1 MIIRTLPL
9 FDSEPDGSPSRWPT
23 ADKGYVRNDEF
34 FLQKIANDFWAKD
47 RDQADL
53 GGPPSIAT
61 WRLDRLPHGYAGFE
75 KQRPDSNHVDRYLYG
90 HARGTFRSPQEF
102 YPHFKNLMD
111 NGSATGCP
119 CKLCSGNKRASTS
132 GGKGARSV
140 SPIRTSNYFPQ
151 TQTKPSKSSQH
162 APLPHRHQHER
173 PNDMPILAHGRL
185 SSPSPA
191 RPPKKQVDEDGSTD
205 IYRALLDELKSTKE
219 GTVID
224 KNIIESTSPDWRVG
238 NDLLKELLEEWKTQ
252 PRFVPRT
259 GELVL
264 FARDLRPEETLAWV
278 EADRTW
284 RKAEQDTDVLL
295 ERPIWEAGVIT
306 QMPLQQIDEED
317 LISSSDATSN
327 VVNSGFRIEPL
338 AEVGNQDKRYAKQHR
353 YLPLH
358 AIRPLVY
365 WHDCIRDVPEAD
377 WHPTLKHALSVSNT
391 FCVIGRHRFKGVRND
406 LHGSQ
411 ATVFCRGAYI
421 GFELVTVGDVVR
433 LIPNPDEQ
441 KPEDV
446 TDIMIVTAIKLRLV
460 NIDEA
465 GDDDWDEGRPYTI
478 CLHVSG
484 QGFTLDSKRSFDG
497 VGKAPI
503 PSDSD
508 LLPPGLEAYGKWY
521 HMTDPQQP
529 KSRLEVPFTRI
540 LGRVFEDDALETWF
554 QLGHTPLP
562 SPVQGFR
569 KPTKTTVSLAL
580 QRGIPG
586 LSQARNYSQAQDPRI
601 DKAAGKSW
609 FWADTRVEALDLHE
623 VNNRFVGPKDETR
636 TKAQMEGWRKLLRAL
651 DGSKRGLADYHAE
664 RVKRE
669 EENRKGKQGIA
680 AAGGYGM
687 VGAALTI
694 PDVNTSGSGTEAD
707 GLAVKEEQDRDMVDV
722 GEEEDEDEEEED
734 DEEDDLAAPD
744 TTGGGFKTANADG
757 VIELSD
763 DST

>member
-1 MIIRTLPL
+1 
-9 FDSEPDGSPSRWPT
+9 
-23 ADKGYVRNDEF
+23 
-34 FLQKIANDFWAKD
+34 
-47 RDQADL
+47 
-53 GGPPSIAT
+53 
-61 WRLDRLPHGYAGFE
+61 
-75 KQRPDSNHVDRYLYG
+75 
-90 HARGTFRSPQEF
+90 
-102 YPHFKNLMD
+102 MD
-111 NGSATGCP
+111 NGDTTGCS
-119 CKLCSGNKRASTS
+119 CKLCSGHKRASTS
-132 GGKGARSV
+132 GLTSGSNGARSI
-140 SPIRTSNYFPQ
+140 SPARTSSYFPP
-151 TQTKPSKSSQH
+151 TQTKQSTSKQH
-162 APLPHRHQHER
+162 APPPQRRQHEQTFE
-173 PNDMPILAHGRL
+173 MPILSNGRL

-191 RPPKKQVDEDGSTD
+191 RPSKKQVDEDGSID
-205 IYRALLDELKSTKE
+205 VYRALLDELKSAKE
-219 GTVID
+219 NAAID
-224 KNIIESTSPDWRVG
+224 KKIIEPTSPDWRVG
-238 NDLLKELLEEWKTQ
+238 NDLLKELLDDWKAQ

-264 FARDLRPEETLAWV
+264 FARDLGSEENLAWV

-284 RKAEQDTDVLL
+284 RKVEQDTDILL
-295 ERPIWEAGVIT
+295 ERPTWEAGVIT
-306 QMPLQQIDEED
+306 QMPLQQLNEED
-317 LISSSDATSN
+317 LESSADATSN

-338 AEVGNQDKRYAKQHR
+338 AEVGDNDKRYAKRHR
-353 YLPLH
+353 YVSLH
-358 AIRPLVY
+358 AIRPLIF

-377 WHPTLKHALSVSNT
+377 WHPTIRHALSVANT
-391 FCVIGRHRFKGVRND
+391 FCVIGRHRFKGVRDELN
-406 LHGSQ
+406 GSQ
-411 ATVFCRGAYI
+411 ATIFCRGAYI
-421 GFELVTVGDVVR
+421 GFELITVGDAIR

-441 KPEDV
+441 KSEDV
-446 TDIMIVTAIKLRLV
+446 TDIMVVTAIKLRLV

-478 CLHVSG
+478 CLHISG
-484 QGFTLDSKRSFDG
+484 QGFTLDGKRSFDG

-503 PSDSD
+503 SLDSD
-508 LLPPGLEAYGKWY
+508 ILPPGLEAYGQWY

-529 KSRLEVPFTRI
+529 KARLEVPFTRV
-540 LGRVFEDDALETWF
+540 LGRVYEEGALETWF

-562 SPVQGFR
+562 SPVQKLR
-569 KPTKTTVSLAL
+569 KPAKTTVSLAL

-586 LSQARNYSQAQDPRI
+586 LSQARLYSQAQDPRI

-664 RVKRE
+664 RAKRE
-669 EENRKGKQGIA
+669 EEGRKGKQGIA

-694 PDVNTSGSGTEAD
+694 PDGNTSGSGTEVD

-722 GEEEDEDEEEED
+722 EEEEDEGEDED

-744 TTGGGFKTANADG
+744 IKSGGLKKANADG